1 MNSQIVSSIKVRAA
15 MVANKVRP
23 AMVANKVRA
32 AYGIGDYA
40 ICLYWS
46 GVGLYLLYFYT
57 DIIGITPLL
66 AGWIYALGI
75 AWDAITDP
83 FMGYLAERTR
93 TKMGSY
99 RPYIFYGAIPLA
111 LSFVL
116 LFWVPPFEGTKL
128 FVFLLGVNLLHR
140 TCFTIVSVPY
150 SSLTARI
157 SDDSDERTKLTTAR
171 MLGASFGTLT
181 ISALGFPIVRWFGGG
196 EEALGFVFLGMI
208 SGLTAVLILS
218 ITVRYVEER
227 QFNFTAAQLPSFT
240 RVASSVANN
249 YPFWIVFASI
259 LILVSTSIMFNN
271 TLIYFVKYSLNFH
284 PYQGLILGS
293 QQRHCFTGYS
303 FWAYAALKIGKRNSW
318 MIAMSILLI
327 GFVIF
332 YAYPITTLK
341 ELLIILG
348 FIGIGNG
355 ATGVLF
361 WSMLPDTIEYGEWKT
376 GIRTESSL
384 YGFMTFAQK
393 GAIAFAVLILGIVLT
408 QIGFEPNQAQ
418 SAETLSGLKLIMTWI
433 PLSGVMISFILIYF
447 YPIDKTFHQKLI
459 IEIQERKSVNAKN

>member
-1 MNSQIVSSIKVRAA
+1 MTSNAVS
-15 MVANKVRP
+15 
-23 AMVANKVRA
+23 NKVRA

-57 DIIGITPLL
+57 DVVGITPLL

-93 TKMGSY
+93 SKMGSY

-111 LSFVL
+111 LSFIL
-116 LFWVPPFEGTKL
+116 LFWVPPFEGLLL
-128 FVFLLGVNLLHR
+128 FVFLLTVNLLHR

-157 SDDSDERTKLTTAR
+157 TDDSDERTKLTTAR
-171 MLGASFGTLT
+171 MIGASFGTLSV
-181 ISALGFPIVRWFGGG
+181 SALGFPIVLWFGGAD
-196 EEALGFVFLGMI
+196 EAIGFIFFGMI
-208 SGLTAVLILS
+208 CGLTAILVLS
-218 ITVRYVEER
+218 ITVRFVEER
-227 QFNFTAAQLPSFT
+227 EFNFSPTQIPSFSK
-240 RVASSVANN
+240 VAKSVSQN
-249 YPFWIVFASI
+249 YPFWIVFGSI
-259 LILVSTSIMFNN
+259 LILGSTSIMFNN
-271 TLIYFVKYSLNFH
+271 NLIYFVKYSLDLH
-284 PYQGLILGS
+284 EYQGLILGVS
-293 QQRHCFTGYS
+293 SGAALLAIP

-318 MIAMSILLI
+318 MAAMALLLI
-327 GFVIF
+327 GFLVF
-332 YAYPITTLK
+332 YFYPINSLN
-341 ELLIILG
+341 ELLLVLG

-376 GIRTESSL
+376 GVRTESSL

-393 GAIAFAVLILGIVLT
+393 GAIAFAAILLGMALT
-408 QIGFEPNQAQ
+408 QIGFEPNQIQ
-418 SAETLSGLKLIMTWI
+418 SEETLSGLKFIMTWI
-433 PLSGVMISFILIYF
+433 PLTGIFISFVLVSF
-447 YPIDKTFHQKLI
+447 YPIDKSFHQKLI
-459 IEIQERKSVNAKN
+459 NEIESRKISNA